1 MKDLRKFYINGQWV
15 DPLVSNDLAVEN
27 PATEESIATIS
38 LGAAADVNAAIAAA
52 KVAFPSYSQ
61 ISVDERI
68 ALMENLLKIYMDRYE
83 EMAVAISMEMGAPI
97 SFASAAQADT
107 GRGHISAA
115 IDALKHFEF
124 ERQVGNTRIVKE
136 PIGVCGFITPWN
148 WPINQISCKVAPALA
163 TGCTMVLKPSEI
175 APISGYLFS
184 EMMDQAGFP
193 AGVYNM
199 VNGDGPDVG
208 AVIASHADIDMVSF
222 TGSTRA
228 GILVAKAASDTVKRV
243 AQELGGKSPNIIFAD
258 ADLDK
263 AVSAGVTSMM
273 GNTGQSCNAPSRM
286 LVQSSVYQQ
295 AVEIAKQAAAQVAVD
310 DPMKEGWHIGPLSSR
325 VQFDKVQ
332 GLIEKGIEE
341 GAELVIGGTGKPDGL
356 DTGYFVKP
364 TIFAG
369 VNNQMTIAQEEI
381 FGPVLTMIPFDTE
394 AQAIEIAN
402 DTPYGLA
409 AYFSTSDDERAKRV
423 AGQLRAGMVSLNS
436 ASQGYTAPFGGY
448 KQSGNGR
455 EWGEYGFD
463 DFLEI
468 KGITS

>member
-1 MKDLRKFYINGQWV
+1 MKDLTKFYINGQWV
-15 DPLVSNDLAVEN
+15 NPLVARDLAVEN
-27 PATEESIATIS
+27 PATEETIATIS
-38 LGAAADVNAAIAAA
+38 LGAAADVDAAVAAA
-52 KVAFPSYSQ
+52 KAAFPGYSR
-61 ISVDERI
+61 VTVEERI
-68 ALMENLLKIYMDRYE
+68 SLMENLLKIYMDRYD
-83 EMAVAISMEMGAPI
+83 EMSMAISTEMGAPI
-97 SFASAAQADT
+97 SFASAAQADC
-107 GRGHISAA
+107 GRGHINAA
-115 IDALKHFEF
+115 IEALKKFEF
-124 ERQVGNTRIVKE
+124 ERQVGSTRIVKE

-175 APISGYLFS
+175 APISGYLFT

-199 VNGDGPDVG
+199 VNGDGPGVG
-208 AVIASHADIDMVSF
+208 AVISSHPDVDMVSF

-228 GILVAKAASDTVKRV
+228 GILVAKAASETVKRV
-243 AQELGGKSPNIIFAD
+243 TQELGGKYPNIIFED
-258 ADLDK
+258 ADLET
-263 AVSAGVTSMM
+263 AVSSGVAHMM

-286 LVQSSVYQQ
+286 LVHSSVYDK
-295 AVEIAKQAAAQVAVD
+295 AVEIAKQTAAQVAVD
-310 DPMKEGWHIGPLSSR
+310 DPKKEGGHLGPLSSR

-341 GAELVIGGTGKPDGL
+341 GAELVAGGPGKPGGFA
-356 DTGYFVKP
+356 TGYFVKP
-364 TIFAG
+364 TVFAG

-394 AQAIEIAN
+394 EQAIEIAN

-409 AYFSTSDDERAKRV
+409 AYFSTSDKERANRV
-423 AGQLRAGMVSLNS
+423 AGQLRAGMISLNS
-436 ASQGYTAPFGGY
+436 ASQDYAAPFGGY

-468 KGITS
+468 KGITG

>member
-38 LGAAADVNAAIAAA
+38 LGAAADVYAAIAAA
-52 KVAFPSYSQ
+52 KAAFPSYSQ
-61 ISVDERI
+61 VSVDERI

-115 IDALKHFEF
+115 IDALKQFEF

-228 GILVAKAASDTVKRV
+228 GILVAKAASETVKRV

-332 GLIEKGIEE
+332 SLIEKGIEE

-394 AQAIEIAN
+394 EQAIEIAN

-409 AYFSTSDDERAKRV
+409 AYFSTTDDGRAKRV

>member
-1 MKDLRKFYINGQWV
+1 
-15 DPLVSNDLAVEN
+15 
-27 PATEESIATIS
+27 
-38 LGAAADVNAAIAAA
+38 
-52 KVAFPSYSQ
+52 
-61 ISVDERI
+61 
-68 ALMENLLKIYMDRYE
+68 MENLLKIYMDRYE

-115 IDALKHFEF
+115 IDALKQFEF

-228 GILVAKAASDTVKRV
+228 GILVAKAASETVKRV

-310 DPMKEGWHIGPLSSR
+310 DPMKEGGHIGPLSSR
-325 VQFDKVQ
+325 VQFEKVQ
-332 GLIEKGIEE
+332 SLIEKGIEE

-394 AQAIEIAN
+394 EQAIEIAN

-409 AYFSTSDDERAKRV
+409 AYFSTTDDGRAKRV